1 MSNLFSTV
9 NYPLVEPETLYI
21 GDRWTWKRTNL
32 TDYPVASYA
41 LTYNFRTDAST
52 AFAITA
58 SEATDPEE
66 FLVEVAS
73 ATSAGYSPGLYY
85 WAAFITRSS
94 DSERIQV
101 SNGQTDIKVNR
112 ATSAS
117 DPRSEARI
125 VLEAIEAVIQARAS
139 VDQSSMSIAGRS
151 LSRMTPDE
159 LFKYRNEYAYK
170 VRMEIYKQRI
180 RAGQAP
186 GNTVK
191 VKFT

>member
-1 MSNLFSTV
+1 MSNLFDST
-9 NYPLVEPETLYI
+9 NYPAVEPETLYL

-66 FLVEVAS
+66 YLVEVAS
-73 ATSAGYSPGLYY
+73 ATTAAYTAGLYY
-85 WAAFITRSS
+85 WSAFITRSS

-112 ATSAS
+112 ATSAT

-125 VLEAIEAVIQARAS
+125 VLEAIEAVIQKRAS